1 MLFQRTP
8 TDKARHD
15 RNNDLQLLIYKQDRP
30 HLYAKM
36 LRELPADA
44 RAAIEATVARLEAE
58 EGGRS

>member
-1 MLFQRTP
+1 MLFARTP

-30 HLYAKM
+30 ELYARM
-36 LRELPADA
+36 LAQLDPAE
-44 RAAIEATVARLEAE
+44 RATIEATVARLEAE